1 MAITINV
8 VSNGVVITE
17 TGMKDIVI
25 MNKSNISVV
34 GTINDA
40 GTHVELVGPNVDL
53 KIQANQVTDIGPHSS
68 GYPFTAQFIL
78 DALNEH
84 IF

>member
-17 TGMKDIVI
+17 TGMKDIII
-25 MNKSNISVV
+25 MNRSHMSVV

-40 GTHVELVGPNVDL
+40 GTHVELVGPNLDL
-53 KIQANQVTDIGPHSS
+53 KIKADQVTDIGPHST
-68 GYPFTAQFIL
+68 GYPFTAQFVL